1 MASYERIIL
10 AVNKYAVKK
19 NPEIIIPI
27 DNGTRRYSLRVVIGN
42 LPLKYPIEPRVP
54 HKKTN
59 SAKIFSPRF
68 GL

>member
-19 NPEIIIPI
+19 NPDIIIPI

-42 LPLKYPIEPRVP
+42 LPLKYPTEPRVP
-54 HKKTN
+54 HTKAK
-59 SAKIFSPRF
+59 SAKIFPPHF